1 MTDRLNKIFA
11 VLPRCESFADI
22 GCDHGYIAKAM
33 LKSGKC
39 EKVIISDISAKCL
52 EKAENLLDKE
62 IKDGKAQSVVSNGFD
77 NVDTCQVAL
86 IAGMGGEEICDI
98 LSRAKTQDK
107 LPKTLVVQPMKN
119 CDRVRLV
126 ALDCGYA
133 VKYDKLFKSAGKF
146 YNLIVL
152 EKGKDFLTE
161 EEIEFGR
168 DNVKQRPAEF
178 KQMIAESISK
188 LQVVLQGNLSKE
200 TEKSVKEKII
210 KLEKYV

>member
-11 VLPRCESFADI
+11 VLPKCESFADI

-39 EKVIISDISAKCL
+39 EKVTVSDISAKCL
-52 EKAENLLDKE
+52 EKAENLLAEE
-62 IKDGKAQSVVSNGFD
+62 IKNGRAKSVVSNGFD
-77 NVDTCQVAL
+77 SVDYCQVAL

-98 LSRAKTQDK
+98 LSRAKAQEK
-107 LPKTLVVQPMKN
+107 LPQTLVVQPMKN

-133 VKYDKLFKSAGKF
+133 FKYDKLFKSAGKF
-146 YNLIVL
+146 YNLIAI

-168 DNVKQRPAEF
+168 DNVKERPSEF
-178 KQMIAESISK
+178 KEMIAESISK
-188 LQVVLQGNLSKE
+188 LQFVLQGNLSTE

>member
-11 VLPRCESFADI
+11 VLPKCESFADI

-39 EKVIISDISAKCL
+39 KKVIVSDISAKCL
-52 EKAENLLDKE
+52 KKAENLLATELINGSAK
-62 IKDGKAQSVVSNGFD
+62 SVVSNGFD
-77 NVDTCQVAL
+77 NVEYCDVAL

-98 LSRAKTQDK
+98 LSRAKNTEK
-107 LPKTLVVQPMKN
+107 LPKTLVIQPMKN
-119 CDRVRLV
+119 CDRARLV
-126 ALDCGYA
+126 AVDCGYA
-133 VKYDKLFKSAGKF
+133 IKYDKLFKSAGKF

-152 EKGKDFLTE
+152 EKGSDTLTE

-168 DNVKQRPAEF
+168 DNVKQRPKEF
-178 KQMIAESISK
+178 IEMIEENIYK
-188 LQVVLQGNLSKE
+188 HNEILKGELSKE
-200 TEKSVKEKII
+200 TKKIVREKIK